1 MEEKF
6 NNLIT
11 DIVLFDDELAK
22 LAEEEND
29 WSNVETD
36 GIGDIDE

>member
-6 NNLIT
+6 DDLIT

-29 WSNVETD
+29 WSNTETD
-36 GIGDIDE
+36 GIGDTNE